1 MTRRAGIAGIIF
13 DVDGTLVDSNELHA
27 EAWRRA
33 FREAGHPIPIE
44 AIREHI
50 GKGGDLLVPDL
61 LDAEGMRSSAR
72 KIRQR
77 RKEIF
82 SRTLL
87 PKVRPFPGVRE
98 SLESLRE
105 LGIRM
110 LLASSAPTAEVRGHV
125 RTLGIGDLIDG
136 WTSSSDVTFS
146 KPSPEIFQAAL
157 DQIEAPKSRTLI
169 VGDTPYDILAAHR
182 ASTPIAAVRCG
193 GFPDA
198 RLEKAEWIFDDVPEI
213 VKRIDQIDEYFR
225 R

>member
-1 MTRRAGIAGIIF
+1 MTRRSGVAGIIF

-44 AIREHI
+44 TIREHI

-72 KIRQR
+72 KIRKL

-82 SRTLL
+82 TQDLL
-87 PKVRPFPGVRE
+87 PKVRPFPRVRE
-98 SLESLRE
+98 SLEALRD

-110 LLASSAPTAEVRGHV
+110 LLASSAPAAEVRRHV
-125 RTLGIGDLIDG
+125 RTLEIGDLIDG
-136 WTSSSDVTFS
+136 TTSSADAMFS

-157 DQIEAPKSRTLI
+157 DEIEAPKSRTMI

-193 GFPDA
+193 GFSEEK
-198 RLEKAEWIFDDVPEI
+198 LEKAEWIFNDVPEI
-213 VKRIDQIDEYFR
+213 VERIDQIDDYFR